1 MRLPK
6 SGGPWSL
13 AGLSAVLTP
22 VAMLSALT
30 FAGEAGAETAVY
42 RCTTPSGK
50 IEFRQQPCSEGS
62 DEEEITIE
70 DQKTGWE
77 PGKTKLKGQGEET
90 KKKSSA
96 SKSDDRKK
104 RAEQAKKQADKCFDK
119 RQQLEQVNWKLRAGY
134 SASEGVKLRQKRRT
148 YEEYLS
154 HYCR

>member
-1 MRLPK
+1 MRLLK
-6 SGGPWSL
+6 SGCPWFLS
-13 AGLSAVLTP
+13 GLSAVLIP

-30 FAGEAGAETAVY
+30 FAGKAGAETAVY

-62 DEEEITIE
+62 NEEEITIE

-77 PGKTKLKGQGEET
+77 PGKTKLEGQGEET

-96 SKSDDRKK
+96 SKSDNKK

-119 RQQLEQVNWKLRAGY
+119 RQQLEEVNWKLRAGY
-134 SASEGVKLRQKRRT
+134 SASEGVKLRHKRRT

-154 HYCR
+154 HYCK